1 MLLIDKPGAT
11 QTYFWIGNVG
21 VARDFEQRAELDIA
35 NTLFGGRFTSLLVDE
50 MRTKAG
56 LTYSAR
62 SALSRP
68 SQPGS
73 FAIVSF
79 TKTDTTIVAMDL
91 AITLLRRMRD
101 DGFSEELDYNV
112 LGPERGGNK

>member
-1 MLLIDKPGAT
+1 MPAEPETGRRVLLIDKPGAT

-21 VARDFEQRAELDIA
+21 VARNFEQRAELDIA

-56 LTYSAR
+56 LTYNVR
-62 SALSRP
+62 SSLSRP
-68 SQPGS
+68 AQPGS

-79 TKTDTTIVAMDL
+79 TKTDTTVVATTVVASRATSRAEWL
-91 AITLLRRMRD
+91 T
-101 DGFSEELDYNV
+101 
-112 LGPERGGNK
+112 